1 MAGVAFAV
9 AVRAPRQG
17 DGTAVAALWK
27 NLWDLHTSWGGYPGS
42 TTPLV
47 YERLAAKLDQDFYHR
62 RELIAEGSH
71 LHIVA
76 ANAAGEIVGQVEGWL
91 ERYGERTDTAFT
103 CEVRSLVVA
112 EHCRGRSVGALLLSG
127 LAQIAKS
134 IAKTQI
140 VLVAEVLSQ
149 NPAHRF
155 YARQGFNPLS
165 TTLKFDAPPR
175 ETRGKEVTS
184 FRARPAEP
192 RDAFALALLD
202 AQLARERRAR
212 ADLRFDVPTAI
223 DASRVGAIA
232 AHLRSPDPFP
242 TDLVIQ
248 DTENVLFGAASL
260 ALMALDPPFVPVRRA
275 ALGRIILTPSAS
287 PKAALCALLRA
298 AYAEADSRGA
308 RFLEVTDL
316 SAYGMG
322 TLQLASSLGG
332 TAWSEIVSKVI

>member
-1 MAGVAFAV
+1 MAGVALAV
-9 AVRAPRQG
+9 TVRAPRQG

-27 NLWDLHTSWGGYPGS
+27 NLWDLHASWGGYPGS
-42 TTPLV
+42 ATPLV

-76 ANAAGEIVGQVEGWL
+76 ANVAGEIVGQVEGWL
-91 ERYGERTDTAFT
+91 ERYGERADTAFT
-103 CEVRSLVVA
+103 CEVRSLIVA
-112 EHCRGRSVGALLLSG
+112 EHYRGQSVGALLLSK

-134 IAKTQI
+134 IANTKV

-149 NPAHRF
+149 NPAHAF
-155 YARQGFNPLS
+155 YARQGFTSLS
-165 TTLKFDAPPR
+165 TTLKFDAPPK
-175 ETRGKEVTS
+175 EGRGKDVAS
-184 FRARPAEP
+184 FRARPAEA

-212 ADLRFDVPTAI
+212 SDIRFDGPTAI
-223 DASRVGAIA
+223 DAARVAAIA
-232 AHLRSPDPFP
+232 THLRSPDPFP

-248 DTENVLFGAASL
+248 DNENVLFGAASL

-287 PKAALCALLRA
+287 PKDALCALLRA

-316 SAYGMG
+316 SAHGMG
-322 TLQLASSLGG
+322 TLNLAISLGG
-332 TAWSEIVSKVI
+332 SSWSEIVAKVV